1 LRLIDGTCLAHFLMS
16 LLLGLVVVQLAC
28 LNVILSRV
36 WHLVDVLSKLR
47 GVETLPGLAISS
59 EDPLLAFDTHSRV
72 CVLGAL
78 DMGRHWS
85 VESSG
90 LFT

>member
-1 LRLIDGTCLAHFLMS
+1 MS

-36 WHLVDVLSKLR
+36 WHLVNVLCKSR
-47 GVETLPGLAISS
+47 GIETLSCLAIAS

-72 CVLGAL
+72 GVLGAL